1 MEKSNG
7 RIGKIISV
15 MAVYFAANVIFVVN
29 PPMQAFAT
37 QLYPNVSYSNVL
49 LISTLSSLFM
59 IPGSLISGAVLG
71 KKISFK
77 HMAILSL
84 GSIIIAGILPYFIRN
99 FAFVLV
105 MRVIVG
111 FGIGLGFPLQSTL
124 AIKLFGEKERP
135 GILGLGSFFMGGGG
149 ILYQIVSGAVCTM
162 NAAYSWLVHGILII
176 PLIMVIIFLKEP
188 VDEGDNVAN
197 QPLNEGMDK
206 KSEGNKLP
214 GMAIFTAFMFMIIF
228 LAFYPILLNMSA
240 IIVRE
245 NLGTSALAGTISSLF
260 TLGGAAAGLMFAKTH
275 KMAGK
280 YTLPV
285 GLALWVIGTGLFCIA
300 HNIPMIIIAVVFCGL
315 AVSTVWP
322 GTMNDYSEYVP
333 SSKIS
338 MASALFV
345 SGMNLGC
352 FLSSVL
358 ISMVANVTGNSD
370 PRLPCIVGFIIVLI
384 ASIIW
389 SVVEIKRKRD

>member
-111 FGIGLGFPLQSTL
+111 LGIGLGFPLQSTL

-135 GILGLGSFFMGGGG
+135 GILGLGSFFMGGG

-176 PLIMVIIFLKEP
+176 
-188 VDEGDNVAN
+188 
-197 QPLNEGMDK
+197 
-206 KSEGNKLP
+206 
-214 GMAIFTAFMFMIIF
+214 
-228 LAFYPILLNMSA
+228 LL
-240 IIVRE
+240 
-245 NLGTSALAGTISSLF
+245 
-260 TLGGAAAGLMFAKTH
+260 
-275 KMAGK
+275 
-280 YTLPV
+280 
-285 GLALWVIGTGLFCIA
+285 LW
-300 HNIPMIIIAVVFCGL
+300 
-315 AVSTVWP
+315 
-322 GTMNDYSEYVP
+322 
-333 SSKIS
+333 
-338 MASALFV
+338 
-345 SGMNLGC
+345 
-352 FLSSVL
+352 
-358 ISMVANVTGNSD
+358 
-370 PRLPCIVGFIIVLI
+370 
-384 ASIIW
+384 
-389 SVVEIKRKRD
+389 